1 VLPSSARALR
11 NRDLLED
18 LQDGARSAL
27 EAAATRVAGAAT
39 QAESAISSAAATVQ
53 SIEDY
58 VPRNCSLGTK
68 RFCIGYKQD
77 VNCSGLPLNLT
88 SLLPVSLQELPGP
101 VENAIRDRVETLSQL
116 ADSSTRFSAF
126 SVSATL
132 ISGLVLMIMV
142 VVLALS
148 LSLGRPQ
155 VITGVFGKLR
165 VVSRALALLTLG
177 LVCCFPFVLLAVILH
192 TVLKAARGLPSWVE
206 VKTGE
211 ACSRLRPGPAVRL
224 GCSTERHCACARRER
239 QGQRVIESKAVDDGG
254 TLSQTCP
261 RAVSSV
267 ST

>member
-211 ACSRLRPGPAVRL
+211 ACGL
-224 GCSTERHCACARRER
+224 GFGALACALVLPFVLAAAPSVTV
-239 QGQRVIESKAVDDGG
+239 RVQDENAKGKES
-254 TLSQTCP
+254 L
-261 RAVSSV
+261 RARL
-267 ST
+267 